1 MPTKPYIATVHLV
14 KRPPATREQWLYVAD
29 LAYAAGQSI
38 VGSADDA
45 RDVVE
50 DALPGSTVVVWEP
63 AWWLP
68 GDITAYLQ
76 SNNPGVLVEVRSFTA
91 IVFPQYPV
99 FGQWNAF
106 EIRRMQTSDPAGD
119 ARMGW
124 PTTGAI

>member
-1 MPTKPYIATVHLV
+1 MPKPYVAVVHLV

-29 LAYAAGQSI
+29 LAYSLGQSI

-50 DALPGSTVVVWEP
+50 DALPGSTVVVWCPE
-63 AWWLP
+63 WWLP
-68 GDITAYLQ
+68 GDIVSYLQ
-76 SNNPGVLVEVRSFTA
+76 AHNPGVLVEVRSFTA

-124 PTTGAI
+124 PTIGAM